1 MPKQNCNYRKKWYK
15 GWQKTGVNRVEIYL
29 HPTLQPSHIIV
40 ISLIDLE
47 ELLSI
52 IKEA

>member
-1 MPKQNCNYRKKWYK
+1 V
-15 GWQKTGVNRVEIYL
+15 GGAEIRL
-29 HPTLQPSHIIV
+29 RPTLQPGCITA

-52 IKEA
+52 IKEARREENVLL